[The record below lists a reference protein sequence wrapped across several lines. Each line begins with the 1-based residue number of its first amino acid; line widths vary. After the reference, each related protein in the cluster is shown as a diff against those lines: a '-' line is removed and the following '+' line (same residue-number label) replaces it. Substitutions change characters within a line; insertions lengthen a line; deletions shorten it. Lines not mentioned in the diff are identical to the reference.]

1 MDFVQGV
8 PKAGMLINVFSY
20 FLRPYVLFLFFSMF
34 IRRFIRFVGPYISP
48 LPRYEREATEVIG
61 DLLRQRIAAYEKY
74 GKGWEMKPVRAL
86 FLRMRI
92 VVFKSGYEQKDM
104 ITWFLE
110 EAEPYQRDPTHIA
123 MRLLRVN
130 FAGLMSTSFVCS
142 SLPPTDPRVTRF
154 MLKVFTANPFQIGY
168 VS

>member
-1 MDFVQGV
+1 
-8 PKAGMLINVFSY
+8 
-20 FLRPYVLFLFFSMF
+20 MF